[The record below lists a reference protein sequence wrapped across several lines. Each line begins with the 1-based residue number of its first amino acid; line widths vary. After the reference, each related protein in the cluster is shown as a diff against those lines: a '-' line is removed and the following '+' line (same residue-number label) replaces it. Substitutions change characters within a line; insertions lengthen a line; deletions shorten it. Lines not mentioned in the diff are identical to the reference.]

1 MLFGADMAK
10 IHDFIF
16 FLLLLQVIAIVTD
29 SLTDLDI
36 FRDLQ
41 EACIQSHVPV
51 YILLDQTSL
60 PAFLQMCKN
69 LNVRLDDLQVY
80 LLAFTAYLVSCILF
94 IRNSN
99 EVIWLY
105 FAQ

>member
-1 MLFGADMAK
+1 MYNNKTTTTLQHMFPS
-10 IHDFIF
+10 
-16 FLLLLQVIAIVTD
+16 LLQVIAIVTD

-36 FRDLQ
+36 FCDLQ
-41 EACIQSHVPV
+41 EACNQRRVPV

-80 LLAFTAYLVSCILF
+80 V
-94 IRNSN
+94 
-99 EVIWLY
+99 
-105 FAQ
+105 